1 MQLWNRVNGFWNLT
15 NHIGG
20 IVSAAEDEKLKNFM
34 RLIQREMKMRK
45 ERFASLGIT
54 SFSSYKEAGNND
66 IPQIVIMIDNFLGR
80 PLSMRYPR
88 RL

>member
-1 MQLWNRVNGFWNLT
+1 MALNVFSDI

-45 ERFASLGIT
+45 RDLHH
-54 SFSSYKEAGNND
+54 
-66 IPQIVIMIDNFLGR
+66 
-80 PLSMRYPR
+80 
-88 RL
+88 